1 MNLGKELSNAYSTGG
16 GGVHFENRV
25 QASFVVLMLTGGF
38 SPCLPTWPITE
49 VKLQGKYQ
57 NFDTDDLIIY
67 VKQSYSDRQA
77 KLLGQIKHYVKI
89 TKGDNVF
96 GEVIQS
102 AWNDFNNIEI
112 FNRDTDAIA
121 LITGP
126 LNAKDTV
133 HVRGLLRQAEFSK
146 DADDFIKR
154 VTLGKFTS
162 NEQREKLDVFK
173 FHLNKANQNIELTD
187 EQLWEFMKSFHL
199 LIYDLDIKGVI
210 LSLLHSLIGQY
221 SENRSEDLL
230 ALIEQDITYKS
241 ENAGSITMSTIPK
254 NILSA
259 FQEPVERTI
268 PDKFVKP
275 IVTVEPDWNHS
286 EFSDGLIIANFLGSW
301 NENNDEDIE
310 VIGQLIKGEYSKK
323 ISEQLRPIIQDSESP
338 VVLNKGIWTV
348 SRREE
353 LWRELGPRILDDD
366 LERFKTFALTVLTER
381 DPKYAYTPNEKYAN
395 GYGNVPRYSPYLR
408 KGIAETLALLGS
420 YPEYLT
426 NCSLN
431 KPQITSILTVR
442 EIFKNADWI
451 LWGSLNELLPLFAEA
466 APEEFI
472 NAVETALQQ
481 SPCPFDKF
489 AQEDLR
495 INGGNY
501 LTGLLRALETL
512 AWNKEL
518 LVRISVILGELA
530 NNNDL
535 SGNSANRPLN
545 SLSNIFLPWFPQTTA
560 SIDKQ
565 KVAIKTLTREVPEV
579 GWALL
584 LKLLPNQQQTSTGS
598 RKPNWRKIIPDD
610 WNDVVNREDYWEQVS
625 NYAEMSVDI
634 AKYNL
639 DRLVKLVRKLNH
651 LPKNAFDQLIEHL
664 SSQDITKREEDE
676 RVNIWSELT
685 TIVLKHKRF
694 SDAEW
699 TLKPDMI
706 GKIEEVTK
714 LLAPIN
720 PLNLYRILF
729 KLRNNDLFEEKGNWE
744 VRRQQLENRR
754 QQAITEIFDFGGIS
768 AVLQFVKTVESPSN
782 VGFSLGMIGVESAD
796 SVILPDLLTVNDKT
810 LSQFAA
816 SFVWG
821 RHCRDGWKWVDTISK
836 FEWTPAQIG
845 HFFSWLPF
853 TEETWIRAEAL
864 LIDHEVEYWS
874 RVNTDL
880 YQRDFG
886 DFRIAIEKLIDY
898 GRPNSA
904 IDFLSVMLYD
914 QQLLEKTN
922 IIKALIS
929 AVSSSESYTAD
940 THNIVELIKVLQDD
954 PDTNEEEL
962 FQIEWAYLPL
972 LNKYNNAQPR
982 VMENRLA
989 SNSDF
994 FCEVIRLIYRS
1005 DKEKSLDQEPSDN
1018 QKALAENAY
1027 RLLEAWKTVPGT
1039 DPDGKFLIENF
1050 RTWLEQTKETCAKT
1064 GHLVVAFLHVGDVL
1078 IYSPQDPNGLWIDQ
1092 NVAEALNE
1100 KDADNIRQGFRISE
1114 LNTRGA
1120 HWVDPTGEAERE
1132 LANKYRKRA
1141 EEIEDYG
1148 FHRFAVVLRS
1158 IAESYDQEAV
1168 RNITESVRGFL
1179 NLSRDV

>member
-49 VKLQGKYQ
+49 IKLQGKYQ

-89 TKGDNVF
+89 TKGDIVF

-102 AWNDFNNIEI
+102 AWNDFNNIEV

-126 LNAKDTV
+126 LNATDTV
-133 HVRGLLRQAEFSK
+133 HVRGLLRQAEFAK

-162 NEQREKLDVFK
+162 NQQREKLDVFK
-173 FHLNKANQNIELTD
+173 FHLNKANQDIELTD
-187 EQLWEFMKSFHL
+187 EQLWQFMKSFHL

-241 ENAGSITMSTIPK
+241 ENAGSITLDTIPK

-259 FQEPVERTI
+259 FQEPVERKI
-268 PDKFVKP
+268 PDDLVKP
-275 IVTVEPDWNHS
+275 ILTVEPDWNHS

-301 NENNDEDIE
+301 NEKNDADIE
-310 VIGQLIKGEYSKK
+310 VIGQLIRGEYSKT
-323 ISEQLRPIIQDSESP
+323 ISEQLRPIIHESESP
-338 VVLNKGIWTV
+338 VALNKGIWTV
-348 SRREE
+348 SRREK
-353 LWRELGPRILDDD
+353 LWRDLGPLILDDD
-366 LERFKTFALTVLTER
+366 LERFYTFALTVLTER
-381 DPKYAYTPNEKYAN
+381 DPKYAHSP
-395 GYGNVPRYSPYLR
+395 YGNVPRYSPYLR
-408 KGIAETLALLGS
+408 RGIAETLSLLGS
-420 YPEYLT
+420 YPEYLI

-442 EIFKNADWI
+442 ETFKNADWV

-489 AQEDLR
+489 SQEDLR
-495 INGGNY
+495 INRGNY

-530 NNNDL
+530 INNDL
-535 SGNSANRPLN
+535 SGNSANGPLN

-560 SIDKQ
+560 SIDKR

-610 WNDVVNREDYWEQVS
+610 WNDVVNREDYWKQVS

-634 AKYNL
+634 AKNNL
-639 DRLVKLVRKLNH
+639 GRLVKLVRKLNH
-651 LPKNAFDQLIEHL
+651 LPQKSLDQLIEHL

-676 RVNIWSELT
+676 RLDIWNELT

-699 TLKPDMI
+699 ALKPDMVA
-706 GKIEEVTK
+706 KIEEVTK

-720 PLNLYRILF
+720 PLNLHRILF
-729 KLRNNDLFEEKGNWE
+729 KLRNTNQFEEKGDWE
-744 VRRQQLENRR
+744 VQHQQLENRR
-754 QQAITEIFDFGGIS
+754 QQAITEILEFGGIS
-768 AVLQFVKTVESPSN
+768 ALLQFVKTVESPSN

-821 RHCRDGWKWVDTISK
+821 RYCSGGSKWVDTISK

-845 HFFSWLPF
+845 QFFSLLPF
-853 TEETWIRAEAL
+853 MEETWIRAEAL

-874 RVNTDL
+874 RVDTNL
-880 YQRDFG
+880 YQRDSG
-886 DFRIAIEKLIDY
+886 DFRIAVEKLIDY

-904 IDFLSVMLYD
+904 VEFLSGMLYY
-914 QQLLEKTN
+914 QQPLEKTN
-922 IIKALIS
+922 IIKALNS
-929 AVSSSESYTAD
+929 AVSSNEGYSAD
-940 THNIVELIKVLQDD
+940 THNIVDLIKVLQDD

-962 FQIEWAYLPL
+962 FQIEWSYLPL

-982 VMENRLA
+982 VLENRLA

-1005 DKEKSLDQEPSDN
+1005 NNEKSVDQEPSDN

-1027 RLLEAWKTVPGT
+1027 RLLGVWKTVPGT
-1039 DPDGKFLIENF
+1039 DRDGKFSIENF
-1050 RTWLEQTKETCAKT
+1050 NAWLKQTKETCAET
-1064 GHLVVAFLHVGDVL
+1064 GHLEVALLHLGNVL
-1078 IYSPQDPNGLWIDQ
+1078 IYSPQDSNGLWIDQ

-1100 KDADNIRQGFRISE
+1100 KDAEHIRQGFRISE
-1114 LNTRGA
+1114 LNSRGA

-1132 LANKYRKRA
+1132 LANGYRQRA

-1158 IAESYDQEAV
+1158 IAESYDQEAE
-1168 RNITESVRGFL
+1168 RSITESVRGF
-1179 NLSRDV
+1179 RD